1 MTTLLYVYAV
11 GAVGCALTSFVR
23 DATHPLVIMRSPFVV
38 NLLGSFLVGLIWPLL
53 VLFCFFSF
61 VLG

>member
-23 DATHPLVIMRSPFVV
+23 DATNPFVIMRPSFTG
-38 NLLGSFLVGLIWPLL
+38 NLLGSVLVGLLWPLL
-53 VLFCFFSF
+53 ILFRFFSF
-61 VLG
+61 FLG